1 MSKRTLED
9 AERLISYLED
19 LKEERRWSQAR
30 AVLRRSLAFPPGA
43 YPPAFPFVEPFASSN
58 EGWRREA
65 FYLAAG
71 LYALKDG
78 KHQPERTLARALR
91 EERDK
96 RNSTSIEG
104 RFLALLDADSDQI
117 AHRLRYT
124 VNLVEGGL
132 DFVRLLVDLWSWF
145 HPDRVVQARWARE
158 FYRDKGKRE
167 VEA

>member
-1 MSKRTLED
+1 ME
-9 AERLISYLED
+9 AETFIRYLED
-19 LKEERRWSQAR
+19 LKEGRRWAQAR

-43 YPPAFPFVEPFASSN
+43 YPPAFPFVEPFAGN
-58 EGWRREA
+58 REGWQREA
-65 FYLAAG
+65 FYLVAG

-78 KHQPERTLARALR
+78 AHLPERTLARALR

-96 RNSTSIEG
+96 RNSASIEG

-132 DFVRLLVDLWSWF
+132 DFVRLLVDLWGWF
-145 HPDRVVQARWARE
+145 HSDRVVQAKWARE
-158 FYRDKGKRE
+158 FYSSDKVKRE

>member
-1 MSKRTLED
+1 MYKRQ
-9 AERLISYLED
+9 AYYLT
-19 LKEERRWSQAR
+19 
-30 AVLRRSLAFPPGA
+30 
-43 YPPAFPFVEPFASSN
+43 
-58 EGWRREA
+58 
-65 FYLAAG
+65 AG

-78 KHQPERTLARALR
+78 RHQSERTLARALR

-96 RNSTSIEG
+96 RNSASIEG

-145 HPDRVVQARWARE
+145 RPDRVVQARWARE
-158 FYRDKGKRE
+158 FYRDKGKKE

>member
-1 MSKRTLED
+1 VREKTFVE
-9 AERLISYLED
+9 AETFIRYLED
-19 LKEERRWSQAR
+19 LKEGRKWTQAR

-43 YPPAFPFVEPFASSN
+43 YPPTFPFVEPFTSDS
-58 EGWRREA
+58 EGWQREA
-65 FYLAAG
+65 YYLTAG

-78 KHQPERTLARALR
+78 RHQSERTLARALR

-96 RNSTSIEG
+96 RNSASIEG
-104 RFLALLDADSDQI
+104 RFLGLLDADSDQV

-145 HPDRVVQARWARE
+145 RPDRVVQARWARE
-158 FYRDKGKRE
+158 FYRDKGKKE